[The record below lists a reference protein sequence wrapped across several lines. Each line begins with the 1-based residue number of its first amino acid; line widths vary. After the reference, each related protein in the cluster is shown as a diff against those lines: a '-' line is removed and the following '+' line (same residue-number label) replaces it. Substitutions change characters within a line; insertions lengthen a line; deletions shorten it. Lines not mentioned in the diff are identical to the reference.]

1 MYTLKEHDILT
12 YLTGADDK
20 GLFERANAA
29 QSREFGNE
37 VYLRAIIEFSN
48 VCNKK
53 CHYCGLRA
61 PNGEIARYRMGNDE
75 ILNAAK
81 MAASQGAGTIVLQSG
96 DDFSYSTQSIGT
108 LIKEIKTRHDVA
120 VTLSLGDRG
129 MDEYAYW
136 RECGADRCLVKLE
149 TTNPR
154 LYKRLRGGE
163 EFSSRLH
170 RVESLRHLG
179 YEVGSGVITDL
190 PDSNLISTLRDI
202 LFLTALELDMIAVG
216 PFIPH
221 PQTPLAHVA
230 PGSVTLSHR
239 VTAIL
244 RILNPHANIPAT
256 SALSALEPESQGL
269 ALTRGCNVIMPSMTP
284 EDHRADYFIYPG
296 KNKADIDVTDSL
308 TLAKNM
314 IRSLGLVPS
323 SSKGFSPRRKDVQQ
337 SAPRNT
343 TGHNPRRTAECRKI
357 ITG

>member
-12 YLTGADDK
+12 HLTGADDK
-20 GLFERANAA
+20 ELFGRANAT
-29 QSREFGNE
+29 QSQEFGNE
-37 VYLRAIIEFSN
+37 IFLRAIIEFSN

-61 PNGEIARYRMGNDE
+61 PNKGITRYRMGNE
-75 ILNAAK
+75 TILNAAS
-81 MAASQGAGTIVLQSG
+81 MAVSQDAGTIVLQSG

-108 LIKEIKTRHDVA
+108 LIKEIKDRHDVA

-129 MDEYAYW
+129 MDEYAFW
-136 RECGADRCLVKLE
+136 RECGADRCLLKLE

-154 LYKRLRGGE
+154 LYKRLRDGE

-190 PDSNLISTLRDI
+190 PDSNLISTLQDI
-202 LFLTALELDMIAVG
+202 LFLTALDLDMIAVG

-221 PQTPLAHVA
+221 PQTPLAQVA
-230 PGSVTLSHR
+230 PGSIELSHR

-256 SALSALEPESQGL
+256 SALSALKPESQRL

-284 EDHRADYFIYPG
+284 EDHRADYTIYPG
-296 KNKADIDVTDSL
+296 KNASNIDITDSL
-308 TLAKNM
+308 THAKSM

-323 SSKGFSPRRKDVQQ
+323 SSKGFSPRRNNVQQ
-337 SAPRNT
+337 STPRNT
-343 TGHNPRRTAECRKI
+343 TGHNPRRTKECRQV

>member
-12 YLTGADDK
+12 HLTGADDK
-20 GLFERANAA
+20 KLFERANAT
-29 QSREFGNE
+29 QSQEFGNK

-48 VCNKK
+48 ICNKK

-61 PNGEIARYRMGNDE
+61 PNGEISRYRMGNDE
-75 ILNAAK
+75 ILNAADI
-81 MAASQGAGTIVLQSG
+81 AASQGAGTIVLQSG

-129 MDEYAYW
+129 MDEYVYW
-136 RECGADRCLVKLE
+136 RECGADRCLLKLE

-154 LYKRLRGGE
+154 LYKRFRDGE

-190 PDSNLISTLRDI
+190 PDSNLISTLQDI
-202 LFLTALELDMIAVG
+202 LFLTALDLDMIAVG

-221 PQTPLAHVA
+221 PQTPLAHVM
-230 PGSVTLSHR
+230 PGSIALSHR

-244 RILNPHANIPAT
+244 RILNPQANIPAT
-256 SALSALEPESQGL
+256 SALSALEPESQRL

-284 EDHRADYFIYPG
+284 EDHRADYTIYPG
-296 KNKADIDVTDSL
+296 KNASNIDVTDSL
-308 TLAKNM
+308 TRAKNI

-323 SSKGFSPRRKDVQQ
+323 SSKGFSPRKNNVQQ
-337 SAPRNT
+337 STSRNT
-343 TGHNPRRTAECRKI
+343 TSHNTRRTAECR
-357 ITG
+357 